1 MFIIEA
7 LTSQGINFSI
17 IRFYPQFKQRDQLVQ
32 LDSTITLLNIPIVLI
47 LTLFFFSLLYLLP
60 SKIFPQNAQKL
71 FPLVAAIVF
80 FKSSKAYFISYLR
93 ASQWTKAYNFLLVL
107 NRYANFFLG
116 LLFLLFFVKGLFG
129 FYFGQFV
136 SEFTLTIILFLLF
149 IKDHRISVKNIS
161 INLAKSLLKF
171 GFPLSFSQMSH
182 VFLTYADRYLIQYYL
197 GSASLGFYSA
207 GYNLT
212 SYITETVKQPINKA
226 IDPIYLSIY
235 ESESLD
241 KLRSFFSKV
250 FTYLMLIIFPIT
262 FGFIAVGKDLL
273 TVLASNKYLE
283 ASSIIPYVI
292 VANMIYTLQIVLNSG
307 LFIYKKTHHLLTTR
321 VFALIINIGF
331 NLLLIPKYGIV
342 GAAQA
347 TLVAYVIFIICI
359 TYLSFK
365 LFSFPIEYRRIVLY
379 GIVAYFMYA
388 ILAHYS
394 LPSNLFGILIKV
406 FFGAI
411 FYSSAVLIL
420 DGKLRL
426 QVVQQFRNINWSF
439 TRSN

>member
-1 MFIIEA
+1 
-7 LTSQGINFSI
+7 
-17 IRFYPQFKQRDQLVQ
+17 
-32 LDSTITLLNIPIVLI
+32 
-47 LTLFFFSLLYLLP
+47 
-60 SKIFPQNAQKL
+60 
-71 FPLVAAIVF
+71 
-80 FKSSKAYFISYLR
+80 
-93 ASQWTKAYNFLLVL
+93 
-107 NRYANFFLG
+107 
-116 LLFLLFFVKGLFG
+116 
-129 FYFGQFV
+129 
-136 SEFTLTIILFLLF
+136 
-149 IKDHRISVKNIS
+149 
-161 INLAKSLLKF
+161 
-171 GFPLSFSQMSH
+171 
-182 VFLTYADRYLIQYYL
+182 
-197 GSASLGFYSA
+197 
-207 GYNLT
+207 
-212 SYITETVKQPINKA
+212 
-226 IDPIYLSIY
+226 
-235 ESESLD
+235 
-241 KLRSFFSKV
+241 
-250 FTYLMLIIFPIT
+250 MLIIFPIT